1 MSGEPKTRHV
11 VAGTSELPPG
21 GRKIVTVLNREI
33 GVFNVRGKLYA
44 LRNVCPHRSAPL
56 CLGRL
61 RPLVV
66 STGVYGVAHERE
78 GEILKCPWHSYEFD
92 LRTGRALFDP
102 RLRVKTYSVQQEGDE
117 IVIYTD

>member
-1 MSGEPKTRHV
+1 M
-11 VAGTSELPPG
+11 
-21 GRKIVTVLNREI
+21 
-33 GVFNVRGKLYA
+33 
-44 LRNVCPHRSAPL
+44 
-56 CLGRL
+56 
-61 RPLVV
+61 